1 MEKSIEKL
9 KIDWILAGLCVSVM
23 VSIILYFLFGH
34 FLGVT
39 KLNQPVV
46 YTASSVLKVSALLYL
61 GVFLIKVAL
70 FLINKNNEKVKTTLL
85 ATTPLVLDLAV
96 ILTSLLFPL

>member
-39 KLNQPVV
+39 KLNQPFV

-61 GVFLIKVAL
+61 GVFLIKVAML
-70 FLINKNNEKVKTTLL
+70 LINKNNEKVKTT
-85 ATTPLVLDLAV
+85 PLVLDLAI
-96 ILTSLLFPL
+96 ILISLLFPL